1 MANPLLSPLGSLFI
15 SRPFEGGLIQTGG
28 GAYLR
33 GGLFNLE
40 KTTVSVLHKK
50 LGYKVAKFKYKKVG
64 GHAAEVRIKSEL
76 PIQLVNKLSRMST
89 HKGLQS

>member
-1 MANPLLSPLGSLFI
+1 M
-15 SRPFEGGLIQTGG
+15 RGGLIQTGG
-28 GAYLR
+28 GGLFER
-33 GGLFNLE
+33 GLFNLE

>member
-15 SRPFEGGLIQTGG
+15 SRPFEGGLNTDGG